1 MKTFLNTL
9 LAVIIL
15 FSFIKAQE
23 KEKDSYRSA
32 FDKVLGIDDRA
43 AGTHN
48 ASNIG
53 LFFENRG
60 KLYPRRI
67 TEGPSGEFPINST
80 KHYIYRINPMVGIPG
95 NVIQG
100 RYTTDEEWEAVGGYH
115 NKELAQIA
123 FSDNPQTWDPQL
135 GWPIKDA
142 DGNPLIISDQD
153 SYCVY
158 SDSNNTK
165 SVLGILVAQT
175 GYAFGVTFAKNII
188 FYKFQVINVSQ
199 NNYSGVYFDLYSDI
213 DVGNVSGG
221 DPEYG
226 DDKLD
231 YNAEKNVV
239 YFFDDG
245 LSNEWPGGK
254 TGYFG
259 VAFLK
264 TPEVNGVEP
273 GITDMHYNL
282 YDDDLD
288 IDTVQYGIMSSAQ
301 SLYNSSIGPRYFHPG
316 NNTSIHI
323 DDPGTIP
330 ASGMDI
336 LGNISSGPYNLNAG
350 DTLTFIT
357 ALVAGET
364 LQEILDVTDQAQST
378 VDANFELPKPPA
390 RPLLYGTAGDFKSIL
405 FWDDAAERSQDKF
418 TGEYDFEGYRIY
430 RSQDQGANWNKIADF
445 DIVNSQGQNT
455 GLQYTYTD
463 TTVINGF
470 EYWYSI
476 TSYDRG
482 DANIES
488 LESPI
493 GNTLESLNTISLTP
507 RSDAIGREPVS
518 SYDIQKTSGESNYV
532 FKVDPIDSGGLAGN
546 SYTAGFLYTI
556 RKDKGDLET
565 SVSLQ
570 ITDTAMTTPYKLGIQ
585 FTSPSAYNVVNLT
598 TGEIIGREG
607 YNYPPG
613 GRPIDFPGY
622 GVKAIL
628 SDDPSAPPEKLPE
641 SGDLISINYSV
652 YIIRNNQDTVVY
664 PRPFSIGQEQATI
677 DGVRFSLVQPDL
689 IQEVSR
695 VGGTDNI
702 DMQFS
707 VSADTLITDDLYL
720 VSITGNGMNGK
731 DGFISILVKNS
742 AMDTVLTADSL
753 YNLDTFEFAGV
764 EGKVTFPSDDPPDAG
779 NIFSVKTLAPVL
791 PDIRDKYSFK
801 IKDAVTLPSVVAEK
815 INSIKVV
822 PNPYLVSSLYER
834 EYGELRREPL
844 RQLQFIN
851 LPPECTIYIFSV
863 SADLVKTLHHNSS
876 NGTEVWD
883 LRTESGREIAAG
895 VYIYVVKS
903 AGSEFKDRFAVIK

>member
-1 MKTFLNTL
+1 MKTFFNIL
-9 LAVIIL
+9 LAVFI
-15 FSFIKAQE
+15 FSSINSAQE
-23 KEKDSYRSA
+23 KDKDSYRSA
-32 FDKVLGIDDRA
+32 FDKELGINDRA

-100 RYTTDEEWEAVGGYH
+100 RFTTDEEWEAVGGYH
-115 NKELAQIA
+115 NNALAQIA
-123 FSDNPQTWDPQL
+123 FSDNPETWNPQL
-135 GWPIKDA
+135 GWPVKDA
-142 DGNPLIISDQD
+142 QGNPVIISDQD

-165 SVLGILVAQT
+165 SVLGIVMAQT

-188 FYKFQVINVSQ
+188 FYKFQIINVSQ
-199 NNYSGVYFDLYSDI
+199 NNYSGVYFDLYTDM

-254 TGYFG
+254 TGFFG

-273 GITDMHYNL
+273 RITDMHYNL

-288 IDTVQYGIMSSAQ
+288 IDTVQYGIMASTQ
-301 SLYNSSIGPRYFHPG
+301 SLYNSTIGPRFFHPG

-323 DDPGTIP
+323 DDPSTIP
-330 ASGMDI
+330 AEGMDI
-336 LGNISSGPYNLNAG
+336 LANVSSGPYDLNSG

-364 LQEILDVTDQAQST
+364 LDEILDAADQAQTT

-390 RPLLYGTAGDFKSIL
+390 RPQLYGTAGDFKSIL
-405 FWDDAAERSQDKF
+405 FWDDEAERSLDKF

-430 RSQDQGANWNKIADF
+430 RSQDQGATWNKIADF
-445 DIVNSQGQNT
+445 DLINGQGKNT

-463 TTVINGF
+463 TSVINGF

-482 DANIES
+482 DANFES

-493 GNTLESLNTISLTP
+493 GNTLESVNTISITP

-518 SYDIQKTSGESNYV
+518 SYDIQQIAGESNYV
-532 FKVDPIDSGGLAGN
+532 FKVNPIDSAGLAGN

-556 RKDKGDLET
+556 KKEKGDLET

-585 FTSPSAYNVVNLT
+585 FTSPSAYNILNLT

-622 GVKAIL
+622 GVKAVL
-628 SDDPSAPPEKLPE
+628 VDDPSTPPEKLPE
-641 SGDLISINYSV
+641 SGDLITINYSV
-652 YIIRNNQDTVVY
+652 TIIRNGQDTVVY
-664 PRPFSIGQEQATI
+664 PRPFSIGQEQATT
-677 DGVRFSLVQPDL
+677 DGVLFTLEQPDL

-695 VGGTDNI
+695 VGGTDDI
-702 DMQFS
+702 DMKFS
-707 VSADTLITDDLYL
+707 VTADTLITNDMFL
-720 VSITGNGMNGK
+720 VSVTGSGK
-731 DGFISILVKNS
+731 HGADGFISILVKNS
-742 AMDTVLTADSL
+742 AMDTILAIDSL
-753 YNLDTFEFAGV
+753 YNLDTFDFGGL
-764 EGKVTFPSDDPPDAG
+764 EGTVTFPAGDPPDPG
-779 NIFSVKTLAPVL
+779 SIFSVKTIAPVL
-791 PDIRDKYSFK
+791 PDIRDMYSFK
-801 IKDAVTLPSVVAEK
+801 IKDAVVQSSAVAEK

-822 PNPYLVSSLYER
+822 PNPYMVSSLYER

-844 RQLQFIN
+844 RQIQFIN
-851 LPPECTIYIFSV
+851 LPSECTIYIFSV
-863 SADLVKTLHHNSS
+863 NADLVKTLHHNTS

-883 LRTESGREIAAG
+883 LRTESGREIAPG

-903 AGSEFKDRFAVIK
+903 AGTEFKGRFAVIK

>member
-1 MKTFLNTL
+1 MKTIIRTI
-9 LAVIIL
+9 LAVII
-15 FSFIKAQE
+15 FSVLISAQE
-23 KEKDSYRSA
+23 KDKDSYRSA
-32 FDKVLGIDDRA
+32 FDKVLGINDRA
-43 AGTHN
+43 AGSHN

-115 NKELAQIA
+115 NNDLAQIA
-123 FSDNPQTWDPQL
+123 FSDNPETWNQQL
-135 GWPIKDA
+135 GWPVKDA
-142 DGNPLIISDQD
+142 QGNPVILSDQD

-199 NNYSGVYFDLYSDI
+199 NNYSGLYFDLYTDI
-213 DVGNVSGG
+213 DVGNISGG

-245 LSNEWPGGK
+245 LSNEWPDGK

-264 TPEVNGVEP
+264 TPVVGGVEP

-288 IDTVQYGIMSSAQ
+288 IDTVQYGIMASTQ
-301 SLYNSSIGPRYFHPG
+301 SLYNSSIGPRFFHPG
-316 NNTSIHI
+316 NNPSIHI
-323 DDPGTIP
+323 DDPATIP

-336 LGNISSGPYNLNAG
+336 LANVSSGPYNLNPG

-364 LQEILDVTDQAQST
+364 LEELLDATDQAQST
-378 VDANFELPKPPA
+378 VNANFELPKPPA
-390 RPLLYGTAGDFKSIL
+390 RPHLYGTAGDLKSIL
-405 FWDDAAERSQDKF
+405 FWDDEAERSQDKF

-430 RSQDQGANWNKIADF
+430 RSRDQGANWNKIADF
-445 DIVNSQGQNT
+445 DIINTQGANT

-463 TTVINGF
+463 TSVVNGF

-482 DANIES
+482 DASIES
-488 LESPI
+488 LESAI
-493 GNTLESLNTISLTP
+493 GNTLESVNTISITP

-518 SYDIQKTSGESNYV
+518 SYDIQKISGESNYV
-532 FKVDPIDSGGLAGN
+532 FKVNPIDSAGLAGN
-546 SYTAGFLYTI
+546 SYTADFLYTL
-556 RKDKGDLET
+556 KKEKGDLET

-570 ITDTAMTTPYKLGIQ
+570 VTDTSMTTPYKLGIQ
-585 FTSPSAYNVVNLT
+585 FTSPSAYNILNLT

-613 GRPIDFPGY
+613 GRTIDFPGY

-628 SDDPSAPPEKLPE
+628 SDDPSTPPEKLPE
-641 SGDLISINYSV
+641 SGDLITINYSV
-652 YIIRNNQDTVVY
+652 NVVRNGQDTVVHS
-664 PRPFSIGQEQATI
+664 RPFTIGQEQATI
-677 DGVRFSLVQPDL
+677 DGVRFSLVPPAL
-689 IQEVSR
+689 VKEVSR
-695 VGGTDNI
+695 VGGTDEI

-707 VSADTLITDDLYL
+707 VYADTLINNDLFL
-720 VSITGNGMNGK
+720 VSVTGNGKNGA
-731 DGFISILVKNS
+731 DGFISVLVKNS
-742 AMDTVLTADSL
+742 AMDTVLIADSL
-753 YNLDTFEFAGV
+753 FNLDTFEFEGI
-764 EGKVTFPSDDPPDAG
+764 EGKVIFPSDDPPGAG
-779 NIFSVKTLAPVL
+779 NIFSVKTIAPVL
-791 PDIRDKYSFK
+791 PDIRDSYSFK
-801 IKDAVTLPSVVAEK
+801 IKGAEVQSTVIADK
-815 INSIKVV
+815 IKNIKVV
-822 PNPYLVSSLYER
+822 PNPYMVSSLFER

-863 SADLVKTLHHNSS
+863 NADLVKTLHHNSS

-883 LRTESGREIAAG
+883 LRTESGREIAPG